1 MKLKKF
7 LAVLL
12 CAATLTAALPALP
25 AAAAGISSVPFT
37 DIADPDVAEA
47 AELLRLFNVMAGD
60 GQGHLAPDAHLTRAQ
75 FCRMA
80 VDIRGEGDKATA
92 LMGYTFFTD
101 VKSDHWA
108 RGYINY
114 ASRVTVGDGTERL
127 VMGVGDGNFLPDDTI
142 NFAQAV
148 TIIMRLLGYSQ
159 RDVASA
165 STWYGGYLTTA
176 RSIGL
181 LEGLDVAWDSPLT
194 RGQAALLFEN
204 LLFTAPRGGGETF
217 FAALGGSITP
227 EGILLSV
234 NATTQDGQT
243 GAVQVAAGDTIA
255 AYKTDHAAF
264 SGEYV
269 GNKVTLML
277 DGDQKVLAIRPVKSG
292 SSRVITLAA
301 HEINYVTTTG
311 GERLSLSGSTP
322 LYRGDQRTTYGACYM
337 DLKSGSKMTF
347 SYTPTGSL
355 EYVYVPVS
363 DQEAAEVAARFT
375 GVYQDA
381 SPSPRTPLTVTFLNV
396 DFDVLPEAVE
406 ELSAFQ
412 PGDTVT
418 LLFTSDGKVAGAQA
432 PTATRS
438 TVVGLVTEGSADH
451 ATVQPVIELKDN
463 TGANV
468 VFSGSVAS
476 SAEKLVGQ
484 LVTVSSSRAGSL
496 TLTRLTESGAQG
508 VLNVAAR
515 TLDGEALADRVYLYE
530 RAGGGRLERI
540 QWSQITV
547 PTVPASKISYAGTDA
562 NGRVYVLVLDD
573 VTGDRYTYGYMR
585 SSSKEIDVPG
595 LGVFEDTTYTA
606 YYIDV
611 TNSSGGAASFR
622 TLSSTAFRSATP
634 GGVAENVNGL
644 VGATVTLQPLKGVP
658 RSAFDMENMTVTVA
672 GITYPVSQ
680 TVLCY
685 NETTG
690 NWFSPGMDGLGAAR
704 AYAEAMTLYYDK
716 RPDQGGKIRL
726 VVVK

>member
-1 MKLKKF
+1 MKLKKI
-7 LAVLL
+7 LSAVLASALL
-12 CAATLTAALPALP
+12 CGLLTAAPAM
-25 AAAAGISSVPFT
+25 AASVPSVPFT

-114 ASRVTVGDGTERL
+114 ASRVTVGDGSEHL
-127 VMGVGDGNFLPDDTI
+127 VMGVGDGKFLPDDTI

-148 TIIMRLLGYSQ
+148 TITMRLLGYSQ

-194 RGQAALLFEN
+194 RGQAALLFGN
-204 LLFTAPRGGGETF
+204 LLFTAPRGGETF

-227 EGILLSV
+227 EVVLLSV

-243 GAVQVAAGDTIA
+243 GAVQVHSGNAVA
-255 AYKTDHAAF
+255 AYKTDHAPF

-269 GNKVTLML
+269 GKKVTLML
-277 DGDQKVLAIRPVKSG
+277 DRDRKVLAIRPVKTG
-292 SSRVITLAA
+292 STRVVTLAA
-301 HEINYVTTTG
+301 HEVNYVTTTG
-311 GERLSLSGSTP
+311 GERLSLSGATP
-322 LYRGDQRTTYGACYM
+322 LYLGDRLTTYGAVYM
-337 DLKSGSKMTF
+337 DLKSGSKMIF
-347 SYTPTGSL
+347 SYAPTGSL

-381 SPSPRTPLTVTFLNV
+381 SPSPKTPLTVTFLNAN
-396 DFDVLPEAVE
+396 FDVLPEAVE

-432 PTATRS
+432 PTAARS
-438 TVVGLVTEGSADH
+438 TVVGLVTQGSADH

-463 TGANV
+463 TGAPV

-484 LVTVSSSRAGSL
+484 LVTVSSSRTGSL
-496 TLTRLTESGAQG
+496 TLTRLTESGAKG

-515 TLDGEALADRVYLYE
+515 TLDGEPMADRVYLYE
-530 RAGGGRLERI
+530 QAGGGRLERI

-573 VTGDRYTYGYMR
+573 VTGDRYTYGYLR
-585 SSSKEIDVPG
+585 SSSEEVDVPG
-595 LGVFEDTTYTA
+595 MGVFEDTTYTA
-606 YYIDV
+606 YYVNV
-611 TNSSGGAASFR
+611 TNSNGGAEKIR
-622 TLSSTAFRSATP
+622 TLSSGAFRSSTP

-644 VGATVTLQPLKGVP
+644 VGATVTLQELKNVP

-680 TVLCY
+680 NVLCY
-685 NETTG
+685 NQTTG
-690 NWFSPGMDGLGAAR
+690 NWFSAGADGLTAAR

-716 RPDQGGKIRL
+716 APAQGGKIRM